1 MFKVMIIAAAIILA
15 LGWIAYGI
23 WTVMENIKEKKR
35 PRPTTRH
42 LEEVKKSFDDYLKKV
57 KKFEKKTYE
66 RDELK

>member
-1 MFKVMIIAAAIILA
+1 MFKVMIIAAAITLA

-23 WTVMENIKEKKR
+23 WTVMENIEEKKR
-35 PRPTTRH
+35 PRPTTKH

>member
-35 PRPTTRH
+35 PRPTTKH

-57 KKFEKKTYE
+57 KKFEKKPMNE
-66 RDELK
+66 IN

>member
-35 PRPTTRH
+35 PRPTTKH

>member
-1 MFKVMIIAAAIILA
+1 MIIAVAIILA

-35 PRPTTRH
+35 PRPTTKH